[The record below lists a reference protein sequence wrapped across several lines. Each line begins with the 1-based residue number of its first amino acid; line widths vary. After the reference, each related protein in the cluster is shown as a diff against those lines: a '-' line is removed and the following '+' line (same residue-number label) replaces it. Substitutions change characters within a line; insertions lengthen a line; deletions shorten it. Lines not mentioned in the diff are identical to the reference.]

1 MKLAGIAGLRAIPD
15 IDPAKGITYKISEL
29 QKRERLA
36 KDLFKR
42 PSLKGG
48 VVTPEEIVDAYI
60 NANRALFAAKS
71 NFMKDYDAAQVLG
84 ISAVRS

>member
-1 MKLAGIAGLRAIPD
+1 MTLDPEKGLV
-15 IDPAKGITYKISEL
+15 YKISEL

-42 PSLKGG
+42 PTLKGG

-60 NANRALFAAKS
+60 NANRALFKARN

-84 ISAVRS
+84 NLVEH